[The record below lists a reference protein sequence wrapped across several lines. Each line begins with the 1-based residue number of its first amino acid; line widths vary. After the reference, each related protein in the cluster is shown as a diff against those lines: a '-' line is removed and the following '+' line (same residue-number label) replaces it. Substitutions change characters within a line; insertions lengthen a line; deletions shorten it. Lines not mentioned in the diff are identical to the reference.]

1 MLYTSGIGLKYPS
14 SIPVGRIVEIVNNKN
29 DVNRYALV
37 EPCVDIGKIS
47 EVAVIV
53 NQVKNNMQ
61 RVLKI
66 IVTILLF
73 IISLSIQLFI
83 FNNMSLFG
91 VKPNMLLISIIVVS
105 LYTSIY
111 SCTIYSFFLGL
122 IIDLMF
128 GGSGMFTISYTAIG
142 MLLGFINED
151 YMKEN
156 YFSIIILTTLSVA
169 LFETVQYFQSM
180 IILSSYVS
188 FFFFLKQVIL
198 SILLNVVLVFIIRF
212 IFGKIIE
219 HIDKKQNR
227 IYW

>member
-1 MLYTSGIGLKYPS
+1 
-14 SIPVGRIVEIVNNKN
+14 
-29 DVNRYALV
+29 
-37 EPCVDIGKIS
+37 
-47 EVAVIV
+47 
-53 NQVKNNMQ
+53 MQ

-83 FNNMSLFG
+83 FNNMRLFG

>member
-1 MLYTSGIGLKYPS
+1 
-14 SIPVGRIVEIVNNKN
+14 
-29 DVNRYALV
+29 
-37 EPCVDIGKIS
+37 
-47 EVAVIV
+47 
-53 NQVKNNMQ
+53 
-61 RVLKI
+61 
-66 IVTILLF
+66 
-73 IISLSIQLFI
+73 
-83 FNNMSLFG
+83 
-91 VKPNMLLISIIVVS
+91 
-105 LYTSIY
+105 
-111 SCTIYSFFLGL
+111 
-122 IIDLMF
+122 MF